1 MSVKHSLCK
10 NVYLDYASVNT
21 MRKIVAFVFLG
32 MLLGRQAN
40 AQQPVFMEQST
51 PWADSL
57 FQTMTLDQKIGQ
69 LFMVAAWS
77 DPKHASYNPKTIQT
91 LIDQYAVGGIIFMQG
106 SPGRQAILNNQFQGS
121 SKIPLMVGMDAEW
134 GLGMRL
140 DSTIAYPRQLTLGAT
155 NNDSLIYAFGT
166 EMARQLKRLGVH
178 VSFSPVVDINNN
190 PKNPVISNRSFGENK
205 NIVTAQSLMYMKG
218 LQDNG
223 VLACAK
229 HFPGHGDTDVDSH
242 KDLPV
247 ISHDYFRL
255 DSVELHPY
263 KVLLQEGLGSVMT
276 AHLYIPSLDTAKNVA
291 STLSK
296 EIITNLLR
304 KQMGFGGLV
313 FTDAINMQGIAKF
326 FKPGDA
332 EVRAL
337 QAGNDVLLFSQN
349 VPLAIERIKAALTDG
364 SLTLEEIDDRCLRI
378 LRAKEWEGLNTYKPV
393 KVAGLYEDLNNFQAQ
408 ELRRRLVEQSI
419 TVVKNDDTMLPLQ
432 DLIGKKVAVVSVGI
446 EEASDFQ
453 NTLSHYS
460 SFTPYFMEKSPDFK
474 KAIWWREELGKY
486 DVVIAALLNTSN
498 RTNKNFGVTNE
509 SARILNS
516 VGENTKVILSVFAN
530 PYSMEVLKDLNNIE
544 CVMVS
549 YQDDA
554 MTQQVTAEVIVG
566 AMAANGS
573 LPVTASNEFKA
584 GDGYTTRGGDKLRWV
599 NPAEYNKEPLLAANP
614 NKSAGSPAGDY
625 EEDMMADASN
635 SNMYAS
641 SNDIARI
648 DAIAQNGIN
657 QGAYPGCRVLV
668 AKNGNV
674 VYDKSFGVLDNT
686 TKVPVT
692 EQTVY
697 DLASI
702 TKVASST
709 LAAMKLVD
717 EGKLDVDKTLG
728 DYLDIPASNEYSKI
742 VIKNMLS
749 HTAGLTP
756 WIPFYQKT
764 IKNGQL
770 NPDIYKTKSEQGF
783 SEPVATDLFIMN
795 TYRDS
800 IYNRI
805 LSTPLSKEKSYNYSD
820 LGYYFL
826 QRIIEKETGK
836 TLDAYVN
843 EQFYSPLGL
852 STMGYRPLERIKAEQ
867 IAPTE
872 KDITFRS
879 QHITGYVHDQGAAMM
894 GGVAGHAGLFSNAQ
908 DLAVVMQM
916 LLNEGTYGEKTYL
929 SKATIDMFNHRYF
942 PNNRRGLGFDKPT
955 IPAGKGSTCKDAS
968 SMSFGHTGFT
978 GTMCWADPK
987 GGLVYVFL
995 SNRVNPDAENKKI
1008 QTLDIRTDI
1017 QEEIYRIWG
1026 K

>member
-1 MSVKHSLCK
+1 MH
-10 NVYLDYASVNT
+10 T
-21 MRKIVAFVFLG
+21 MRKFIAFVFLG
-32 MLLGRQAN
+32 ILLGRQAS
-40 AQQPVFMEQST
+40 AQQPVFMEKPT

-91 LIDQYAVGGIIFMQG
+91 LISQYGIGGIIFMQG
-106 SPGRQAILNNQFQGS
+106 SPGRQAALNNQFQGS
-121 SKIPLMVGMDAEW
+121 SKVPLMIGMDAEW

-140 DSTIAYPRQLTLGAT
+140 DSTISYPRQLTLGAT
-155 NNDSLIYAFGT
+155 NNEDLIYDFGT

-190 PKNPVISNRSFGENK
+190 PRNPVISNRSFGENK
-205 NIVTAQSLMYMKG
+205 NLVTSHSLMYMKG

-242 KDLPV
+242 KDLPI
-247 ISHDYFRL
+247 ISHDIYRL
-255 DSVELHPY
+255 DSLELYPY
-263 KVLLQEGLGSVMT
+263 CVLQEYGLGSVMT
-276 AHLYIPSLDTAKNVA
+276 AHLYIPSLDSSKNVA

-304 KQMGFGGLV
+304 KKMGFGGLV

-326 FKPGDA
+326 FKPGEA
-332 EVRAL
+332 EVKAL
-337 QAGNDVLLFSQN
+337 QAGNDVLLFSKD
-349 VPLAIERIKAALTDG
+349 VPLAVQMIKEAIAKGTLTE
-364 SLTLEEIDDRCLRI
+364 EEINDRCLRI
-378 LRAKEWEGLNTYKPV
+378 LRAKEWEGLNSYKPV
-393 KVAGLYEDLNNFQAQ
+393 KVAGLYEDLNNFEALD
-408 ELRRRLVEQSI
+408 LRRRLVEQSI
-419 TVVKNDDTMLPLQ
+419 TVLKNDDAMLPLQ
-432 DLIGKKVAVVSVGI
+432 NLIGKKVAVVSVGVH
-446 EEASDFQ
+446 APSDFQ
-453 NTLSHYS
+453 NTLSHYA
-460 SFTPYFMEKSPDFK
+460 SFTPYIMEKNPDFK
-474 KAIWWREELGKY
+474 KAIWWREELSKY
-486 DVVIAALLNTSN
+486 DVVIASLLNTSN
-498 RTNKNFGVTNE
+498 RTNTNFGVTNE

-516 VGENTKVILSVFAN
+516 VGESTNVILSVFAN
-530 PYSMEVLKDLNNIE
+530 PYSLEILKDLNNIE
-544 CVMVS
+544 CVIVS

-566 AMAANGS
+566 AIAANGS
-573 LPVTASNEFKA
+573 LPVTASKVFKA
-584 GDGYTTRGGDKLRWV
+584 GAGYSTRGGEKLRWV
-599 NPAEYNKEPLLAANP
+599 NPADYNKEQLVAANS
-614 NKSAGSPAGDY
+614 NKSPGSPAGDY
-625 EEDMMADASN
+625 EEDMMAESN
-635 SNMYAS
+635 SSQMYAS

-674 VYDKSFGVLDNT
+674 VYDKAFGVIDNT
-686 TKVPVT
+686 SKIRVT
-692 EQTVY
+692 QQTVY

-709 LAAMKLVD
+709 IAAMKLVD
-717 EGKLDVDKTLG
+717 AGKLDVDKTLG
-728 DYLDIPASNEYSKI
+728 DYLDIPATNEYSKI
-742 VIKNMLS
+742 VIKDMLA

-770 NPDIYKTKSEQGF
+770 NPEIYKSKSQDGF
-783 SEPVATDLFIMN
+783 SMPVATDLYIMN

-820 LGYYFL
+820 LGYYFM

-836 TLDAYVN
+836 TLDAFVSD
-843 EQFYSPLGL
+843 EFYKPLGL
-852 STMGYRPLERIKAEQ
+852 STMGYRPLERINVEQ

-872 KDITFRS
+872 KDNTFRS
-879 QHITGYVHDQGAAMM
+879 QHLTGYVHDQGAAMM

-916 LLNEGTYGEKTYL
+916 LMNGGTYGEKTYI
-929 SKATIDMFNHRYF
+929 SKATIDKFNHRYF
-942 PNNRRGLGFDKPT
+942 SGNRRGLGFDKPSLT
-955 IPAGKGSTCKDAS
+955 PGKGSTCKEAS
-968 SMSFGHTGFT
+968 AISFGHTGFT

-987 GGLVYVFL
+987 SGLVYVFL
-995 SNRVNPDAENKKI
+995 SNRVNPDAENKKL

>member
-1 MSVKHSLCK
+1 
-10 NVYLDYASVNT
+10 
-21 MRKIVAFVFLG
+21 MRKIVAFVLLG
-32 MLLGRQAN
+32 MLLGRQAH
-40 AQQPVFMEQST
+40 AQQPVFMDSPT

-57 FQTMTLDQKIGQ
+57 FQTMTIDQKIGQ

-91 LIDQYAVGGIIFMQG
+91 LVSQYGIGGIIFMQG
-106 SPGRQAILNNQFQGS
+106 SPGRQAALNNQFQAS
-121 SKIPLMVGMDAEW
+121 SKIPMMIGMDAEW

-140 DSTIAYPRQLTLGAT
+140 DSTISYPRQLTLGAT
-155 NNDSLIYAFGT
+155 NSDSLIYAFGT

-178 VSFSPVVDINNN
+178 VSFSPVVDINSN
-190 PKNPVISNRSFGENK
+190 PKNPVISNRSFGQNK
-205 NIVTAQSLMYMKG
+205 HLVTMQSLMYMKG

-247 ISHDYFRL
+247 INHNYFRM
-255 DSVELHPY
+255 DSVELYPY
-263 KVLLQEGLGSVMT
+263 RILLQEGLGSVMT
-276 AHLYIPSLDTAKNVA
+276 GHLYIPALDSAKNVA

-304 KQMGFGGLV
+304 KQMGFDGLV

-332 EVRAL
+332 EVKAL

-349 VPLAIERIKAALTDG
+349 VPLAVERIKAALADG
-364 SLTLEEIDDRCLRI
+364 SLTVAEIDDRCLRI
-378 LRAKEWEGLNTYKPV
+378 LRAKEWEGLNNYKPV
-393 KVAGLYEDLNNFQAQ
+393 KIAGLYEDLNNFQAQ

-419 TVVKNDDTMLPLQ
+419 TVLKNDDTMLPLQ
-432 DLIGKKVAVVSVGI
+432 NLIGKKVAVVSVGI
-446 EEASDFQ
+446 EAPSDFQ
-453 NTLSHYS
+453 NTLAHYS

-498 RTNKNFGVTNE
+498 RTNKNYGVTNE

-516 VGENTKVILSVFAN
+516 VGENTQVILSVFAN
-530 PYSMEVLKDLNNIE
+530 PYSFEVLKDLNNIE
-544 CVMVS
+544 CLMVS

-566 AMAANGS
+566 ALGSNGS
-573 LPVTASNEFKA
+573 LPVTANNSFKA
-584 GDGYTTRGGDKLRWV
+584 GAGYSTRGGDKLRWV
-599 NPAEYNKEPLLAANP
+599 NPAEYDKEPLVASTP
-614 NKSAGSPAGDY
+614 GKPTQGSPAGDY
-625 EEDMMADASN
+625 EEDMMSDAGN
-635 SNMYAS
+635 PQMYAS

-648 DAIAQNGIN
+648 DAIALNGIK

-668 AKNGNV
+668 SKNGNV

-686 TKVPVT
+686 SNIPVT
-692 EQTVY
+692 EQSVY

-709 LAAMKLVD
+709 IAAMKLVD

-728 DYLDIPASNEYSKI
+728 DYLNIPASSDYSKI
-742 VIKNMLS
+742 VIKDMLA

-756 WIPFYQKT
+756 WVPFYQKT

-770 NPDIYKTKSEQGF
+770 NPEIYKSKSEPGYTKS
-783 SEPVATDLFIMN
+783 VAGNLYILDSYN
-795 TYRDS
+795 DS

-805 LSTPLSKEKSYNYSD
+805 LTTPLSKDKSYNYSD

-836 TLDAYVN
+836 TLDSFVKD
-843 EQFYSPLGL
+843 EFYEPLGL
-852 STMGYRPLERIKAEQ
+852 STMGYRPIERIKVEQ

-872 KDITFRS
+872 KDVTFRS

-916 LLNEGTYGEKTYL
+916 LMNGGNYGGKNYL
-929 SKATIDMFNHRYF
+929 SKSTIDMFNKRYF
-942 PNNRRGLGFDKPT
+942 ANNRRGLGFDKPSLT
-955 IPAGKGSTCKDAS
+955 PGKGSTCKEAS
-968 SMSFGHTGFT
+968 AMSFGHTGFT

-987 GGLVYVFL
+987 TGLVYVFL